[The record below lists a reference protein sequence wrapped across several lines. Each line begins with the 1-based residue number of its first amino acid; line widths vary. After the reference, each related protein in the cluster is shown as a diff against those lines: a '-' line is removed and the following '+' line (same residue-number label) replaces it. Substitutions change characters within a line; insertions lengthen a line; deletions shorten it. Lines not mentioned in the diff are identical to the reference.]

1 MPAPIALFAF
11 NRPAHLARTVAS
23 LSANHLAAE
32 SDIWVFCD
40 GPRRP
45 DDDRLV
51 REVREVASGI
61 TGFASVRVV
70 AQEANAGL
78 AASVMAGVTQLCE
91 SAGRAIVVEDD
102 LVLSPYFLQFVNQ
115 GLDRFADQDLAM
127 QVTGYMFPGVTSD
140 LPESFFTRLP
150 SSWGW
155 GTWQRAWRKMDADA
169 ESLLH
174 RIRARNLGRS
184 MDLDCPSGYLN
195 MLRVQVAGQL
205 DSWAIRWYASMLLA
219 GGLALRPARSLVRNG
234 GMDGSGVHCDP
245 TDAFDVDV
253 AQEPVRRFPERVQEH
268 AGGVAAIRGFYKSQD
283 VSLALRVLRRVC
295 RGFLGAGGRRP
306 A

>member
-11 NRPAHLARTVAS
+11 NRPKHLARTVAS
-23 LSANHLAAE
+23 LSANRLAAD
-32 SDIWVFCD
+32 SDLWVFCD

-45 DDDRLV
+45 DDDPLV
-51 REVREVASGI
+51 REVREVAAGI
-61 TGFASVRVV
+61 TGFASVRLVER
-70 AQEANAGL
+70 AANAGL
-78 AASVMAGVTQLCE
+78 AASVMAGVTQLCD
-91 SAGRAIVVEDD
+91 SAGRAIVIEDD
-102 LVLSPYFLQFVNQ
+102 LVLSPYFLDFVNQ
-115 GLDRFADQDLAM
+115 GLDRFADHEQAM
-127 QVTGYMFPGVTSD
+127 QVTGYMFPGVSSG

-155 GTWQRAWRKMDADA
+155 GTWQRAWQTMDVDA
-169 ESLLH
+169 ESLLR

-184 MDLDCPSGYLN
+184 MDLDCASGYLN

-205 DSWAIRWYASMLLA
+205 DSWAIRWYASMLLT
-219 GGLALRPARSLVRNG
+219 GGLALRPARSLARNA

-253 AQEPVRRFPERVQEH
+253 AQEPVRRFPEQVEEH
-268 AGGVAAIRGFYKSQD
+268 AGGVAAIQSFYASQH
-283 VSLALRVLRRVC
+283 VSLARRVLRRLHRSV
-295 RGFLGAGGRRP
+295 FAPDRRP